1 MTMHVEGNGSSKE
14 KALRGLFVAGLVDVC
29 LTTTAFLLSNS
40 SVLLADFLKTGIEF
54 IAITLSWVA
63 IRRINRGGGKT
74 YEYGLGKLENI
85 SSLFVALVMLLSFL
99 IITAN
104 AVRNIITPG
113 HIGGIGLWV
122 SIGAQIIYSGINGT
136 LYLKNRRLSRE
147 SPSPLMD
154 SQTRL
159 FMTRFVGNV
168 FILISLGLSMA
179 FAGQKW
185 AAYID
190 PAASLVIALSIL
202 SATLGIF
209 SSSVYDLLDRTLEE
223 ERQIMILAELARH
236 FNDYEELHGIRSRRS
251 GAEVY
256 VEIFLEFDPEKRVSE
271 VQQAIDRLRNSIE
284 KKIQGS
290 RVTIAMTTESVA

>member
-1 MTMHVEGNGSSKE
+1 MTVTAEGDGVSKE
-14 KALRGLFVAGLVDVC
+14 RALRGLFFAGLVDVI
-29 LTTTAFLLSNS
+29 LTTTALLLSNS
-40 SVLLADFLKTGIEF
+40 SVLLADFLKTTIEL

-85 SSLFVALVMLLSFL
+85 SSLGVALVMLLSFL

-104 AVRNIITPG
+104 SIRNILVPG
-113 HIGGIGLWV
+113 HIEGVGLWV
-122 SIGAQIIYSGINGT
+122 SIVAQIIYLGINGS
-136 LYLKNRRLSRE
+136 LYFKNRRLLKL

-159 FMTRFVGNV
+159 FLTRFVGNA
-168 FILISLGLSMA
+168 FILLSLGLSMA
-179 FAGQKW
+179 FSAHKW
-185 AAYID
+185 SSYID
-190 PAASLVIALSIL
+190 PTASLIIAFSIL

-223 ERQIMILAELARH
+223 ERQVMILSELARH

-251 GAEVY
+251 GAQVY
-256 VEIFLEFDPEKRVSE
+256 VEIFLEFDPEKKVGE
-271 VQQAIDRLRNSIE
+271 VQAAIDKLRRSIE
-284 KKIQGS
+284 EKIQGS
-290 RVTIAMTTESVA
+290 KVTIAMTTEEVS

>member
-1 MTMHVEGNGSSKE
+1 
-14 KALRGLFVAGLVDVC
+14 
-29 LTTTAFLLSNS
+29 
-40 SVLLADFLKTGIEF
+40 
-54 IAITLSWVA
+54 
-63 IRRINRGGGKT
+63 
-74 YEYGLGKLENI
+74 
-85 SSLFVALVMLLSFL
+85 
-99 IITAN
+99 
-104 AVRNIITPG
+104 
-113 HIGGIGLWV
+113 
-122 SIGAQIIYSGINGT
+122 
-136 LYLKNRRLSRE
+136 
-147 SPSPLMD
+147 MD

-185 AAYID
+185 ASYID

-256 VEIFLEFDPEKRVSE
+256 VEIFLEFDPEKRISE
-271 VQQAIDRLRNSIE
+271 VQQAVDRLRKSIE
-284 KKIQGS
+284 EKIQGS
-290 RVTIAMTTESVA
+290 RVTIAMTTEAVP

>member
-1 MTMHVEGNGSSKE
+1 MTSLPGGDGRTKE
-14 KALRGLFVAGLVDVC
+14 RALRGLFVAGLVDTL

-40 SVLLADFLKTGIEF
+40 SVLLADFLKTLIEL

-74 YEYGLGKLENI
+74 YEYGLGKLENV
-85 SSLFVALVMLLSFL
+85 SSLFVAFVMLLSFL

-113 HIGGIGLWV
+113 HIEGIGLWV
-122 SIGAQIIYSGINGT
+122 SIGAQIVYSGINGT
-136 LYLKNRRLSRE
+136 LYFKNRRLTKE

-159 FMTRFVGNV
+159 FLTRFVGNI
-168 FILISLGLSMA
+168 FILLSLGLSMA
-179 FAGQKW
+179 FA
-185 AAYID
+185 AHPLASYID
-190 PAASLVIALSIL
+190 PLASLVIALSIL

-209 SSSVYDLLDRTLEE
+209 SNSVYDLLDRTLEE

-236 FNDYEELHGIRSRRS
+236 FADYDELHGIRSRCS
-251 GAEVY
+251 GAQVY
-256 VEIFLEFDPEKRVSE
+256 VEIFLEFDPEKKVGE
-271 VQQAIDRLRNSIE
+271 VQRAIDQISEGIRE
-284 KKIQGS
+284 KLPGS
-290 RVTIAMTTESVA
+290 DVTVALATRPVC

>member
-104 AVRNIITPG
+104 AVRR
-113 HIGGIGLWV
+113 
-122 SIGAQIIYSGINGT
+122 GT
-136 LYLKNRRLSRE
+136 TLL
-147 SPSPLMD
+147 
-154 SQTRL
+154 
-159 FMTRFVGNV
+159 FVGDGERRAEHHHPGAYRRHR
-168 FILISLGLSMA
+168 SLGEYRSADYL
-179 FAGQKW
+179 FRNQW
-185 AAYID
+185 D
-190 PAASLVIALSIL
+190 AL
-202 SATLGIF
+202 
-209 SSSVYDLLDRTLEE
+209 
-223 ERQIMILAELARH
+223 
-236 FNDYEELHGIRSRRS
+236 
-251 GAEVY
+251 
-256 VEIFLEFDPEKRVSE
+256 PEKPPS
-271 VQQAIDRLRNSIE
+271 LP
-284 KKIQGS
+284 
-290 RVTIAMTTESVA
+290 

>member
-1 MTMHVEGNGSSKE
+1 MTTLGLSDGASKE
-14 KALRGLFVAGLVDVC
+14 KALRGLFIAGLIDVC

-40 SVLLADFLKTGIEF
+40 SILLADFLKTGIEF

-113 HIGGIGLWV
+113 HIAGIGLWV
-122 SIGAQIIYSGINGT
+122 SIGSQIVYSGINGS
-136 LYLKNRRLSRE
+136 LYFRTHRLSQE

-159 FMTRFVGNV
+159 FMTRFIGNV

-185 AAYID
+185 ASYID
-190 PAASLVIALSIL
+190 PAASLVIALSVL

-236 FNDYEELHGIRSRRS
+236 FNDFEELHGIRSRRS
-251 GAEVY
+251 GSEVY
-256 VEIFLEFDPEKRVSE
+256 VEIFLEFDPEKRVSQ
-271 VQQAIDRLRNSIE
+271 VQEAIDRLRHSIE
-284 KKIQGS
+284 EKIQGS
-290 RVTIAMTTESVA
+290 RVIIAMTTEAIN